1 MASSSLAASLH
12 SSLPLCFFTQIQYNS
27 VKEVEEEE
35 GDVVTGLC
43 VPRPQPPAFLTL
55 SVCVSVCAGWG
66 VLRPAS
72 TLLLLLL
79 LSHFSRVRLCATP

>member
-1 MASSSLAASLH
+1 M
-12 SSLPLCFFTQIQYNS
+12 PLCFFTQIQYNS

-43 VPRPQPPAFLTL
+43 APRPNPPAFLTL
-55 SVCVSVCAGWG
+55 SVCVSVCACWG
-66 VLRPAS
+66 VFHPAS